1 MTQRSGYFDD
11 FGMDTITLAGPLEA
25 KLRAMKDAGFTQV
38 MLKAND
44 LVGHADGIEA
54 AVKAVKC
61 SGLRVTGFQVLRDFE
76 GLSGHLHV
84 YKVDMAK
91 AMLEMA
97 YSLGAPVLLA
107 CSSTSQ
113 HASSDLDA
121 IARVLRKLA
130 MLAVPLGIK
139 IAFEGLSW
147 GRTINEFTAAW
158 DIVCRADAPNLGL
171 AFDSFHALATK
182 TALDA
187 LDLLEPDKIFL
198 VQLADFMWQEIRT
211 VEERI
216 ETARHFRVFPGEGVH
231 SDELR
236 RLVIELDGM
245 GYRGDYSFEVFNDDY
260 QQMPLATVAERA
272 RRSAVWLGEDVLHRS
287 MPLPG
292 RMRLRRDRP
301 EP

>member
-1 MTQRSGYFDD
+1 MTQRSGNFDD

-25 KLRAMKDAGFTQV
+25 KLRAMQEAGFSQV

-44 LVGHADGIEA
+44 IVGHADGIEA
-54 AVKAVKC
+54 AVRAVKA

-76 GLSGHLHV
+76 GLSGHLHD

-113 HASSDLDA
+113 HASADLDV
-121 IARVLRKLA
+121 IARDLRKLA

-139 IAFEGLSW
+139 VAYEGLSW
-147 GRTINEFTAAW
+147 GRTINEFTTAW
-158 DIVCRADAPNLGL
+158 DVVCRADAPNLGL
-171 AFDSFHALATK
+171 GLDSFHAFATK
-182 TALDA
+182 TSLD
-187 LDLLEPDKIFL
+187 DLELIDPRKIFL

-216 ETARHFRVFPGEGVH
+216 STARTFRVFPGEGVH
-231 SDELR
+231 SEQVADLVM
-236 RLVIELDGM
+236 RLAAL

-260 QQMPLATVAERA
+260 QLPLPRVAMRA
-272 RRSAVWLGEDVLHRS
+272 WRSAEWLGEQLLRRAV
-287 MPLPG
+287 PLPG
-292 RMRLRRDRP
+292 RMRLRR
-301 EP
+301 